1 MAVAT
6 RSRRGGGRGA
16 AAAAAA
22 PAPRGRSPAAGARA
36 KAPGRGRSR
45 SKSRSKARAEAGGE
59 EKPKILTLPT
69 VLTLTRVVVLGP
81 LIAAWFR
88 PEPWAAPLCTALFV
102 ATAFTDWL
110 DGFLARKLDAASP
123 FGAFLDPVADKLMVA
138 AVLVLCCAT
147 PPPGLA
153 TEVPWLLP
161 AVTTIVI
168 SREITMSALREAAA
182 KFGPEAA
189 QATAVNNLGKWKTTF
204 QMLSLVL
211 MLSAR
216 HVAPEG
222 AAGAACMT
230 GGPLLAVAA
239 AGLTAYSLLVY
250 FKGAWSIIF

>member
-1 MAVAT
+1 MGIVYNWHH
-6 RSRRGGGRGA
+6 GHGRIRNWAEDLRAMLPFLHCVNLNGMNSGA
-16 AAAAAA
+16 
-22 PAPRGRSPAAGARA
+22 
-36 KAPGRGRSR
+36 
-45 SKSRSKARAEAGGE
+45 
-59 EKPKILTLPT
+59 KPKILTLPT

-138 AVLVLCCAT
+138 TVLVLCCAT

-161 AVTTIVI
+161 AVTTTVI